1 MDYFAMSVAHVL
13 VSFTH
18 MESSEVRSTL
28 CISENQK
35 ELSSE
40 KKNTQNMP
48 SSPLG
53 SSKSYTPDGL
63 S

>member
-1 MDYFAMSVAHVL
+1 MDYFAMSVACVL

-48 SSPLG
+48 SSLG
-53 SSKSYTPDGL
+53 SSKSYTPDSL

>member
-1 MDYFAMSVAHVL
+1 MSVAYVL
-13 VSFTH
+13 VLFTLV
-18 MESSEVRSTL
+18 ESSEVRSTL
-28 CISENQK
+28 CIPENQK
-35 ELSSE
+35 DLSSE

-53 SSKSYTPDGL
+53 NSQSYTTDGL